1 MKYPTMR
8 NPAAVLVLLSAL
20 AASSALAAPEEDR
33 SLHLPIGDP
42 ARRDREAPLVLDGIT
57 DARTGDLLTPAD
69 LPARLAG
76 ARLIL
81 VGESHTNADFH
92 LAQLRVI
99 QELQRSG
106 RQVLIGLEMFPEAEQ
121 RWLDAW
127 TDGSLTEEG
136 FLRLARWYRNWGYN
150 WGYYRDL
157 FLFARD
163 QRLRMFALNAPRE
176 VVSAVGRKGLAGLTP
191 EERSR
196 IAASIDTASDEH
208 RTLIRSFFGED
219 DPLHSNMPKEQLD
232 RMYEAQCTWDAT
244 MGHNAVKVLEEHGG
258 PGAALVVLVGSGHV
272 AYGLGIQRQVA
283 GTFEGGTMSVIPVPV
298 RNEDGKA
305 VETVRASYADFL
317 WGVPKEGDPLYPS
330 LGLSTATGDGEASLN
345 VIFVSEKTPAERAG
359 FKTGDVL
366 LTMDGAPLAD
376 REALNRAMAGK
387 RWGDAAVITVRRGG
401 ETATLTVAFR
411 R

>member
-1 MKYPTMR
+1 MR
-8 NPAAVLVLLSAL
+8 RAILSLTLVFALDAATLLA
-20 AASSALAAPEEDR
+20 DK
-33 SLHLPIGDP
+33 SLHLAIGDP

-57 DARTGDLLTPAD
+57 DARTGDLLAPSD

-76 ARLIL
+76 ARLVL

-99 QELQRSG
+99 QELRRSG
-106 RQVLIGLEMFPEAEQ
+106 REVLLGLEMFPEAEQ
-121 RWLDAW
+121 PWLDAW
-127 TDGSLTEEG
+127 TGGSLTEEE
-136 FLRLARWYRNWGYN
+136 FLQRARWYRNWGYN

-163 QRLRMFALNAPRE
+163 QHLRMFALNAPRE

-196 IAASIDTASDEH
+196 IAARIDTASDEH

-219 DPLHSNMPKEQLD
+219 DPLHSNLPKDQLD

-244 MGHNAVKVLEEHGG
+244 MGYNAVKALQEHGG
-258 PGAALVVLVGSGHV
+258 PGAVLVVLVGSGHV
-272 AYGLGIQRQVA
+272 AYGLGIQRQIA
-283 GTFEGGTMSVIPVPV
+283 GTLKGSTPVMSVIPVPV
-298 RNEDGKA
+298 RDEDGQP

-330 LGLSTATGDGEASLN
+330 LGLSTAVGDGEASLH
-345 VIFVSEKTPAERAG
+345 VILVSEKTPAEKAG
-359 FKTGDVL
+359 FQAGDVL

-376 REALNRAMAGK
+376 REALNRTVAAK
-387 RWGDAAVITVRRGG
+387 RWGDTAVFTVRRGTG
-401 ETATLTVAFR
+401 TATLAVAFR